1 VARPARIYIV
11 EALPKTRSGKIVR
24 RALQA
29 IAEYRDPGDISTM
42 EDKNVLLQIQ
52 DVIAQQSKVLKS

>member
-1 VARPARIYIV
+1 
-11 EALPKTRSGKIVR
+11 
-24 RALQA
+24 LQA